1 MPNWKSPGPDGVQ
14 GYWIKNLSNLHGN
27 IARQLDRYLQEN
39 NVPSWMVTG
48 KTLLCVK
55 ELEKGNGVANFR
67 PITCLP
73 LLWKLLTGI
82 LAEELYEHLE
92 QANILP
98 WNKRDAEK
106 EAEGQKTNYSLI
118 K

>member
-1 MPNWKSPGPDGVQ
+1 
-14 GYWIKNLSNLHGN
+14 
-27 IARQLDRYLQEN
+27 
-39 NVPSWMVTG
+39 MVTG

-55 ELEKGNGVANFR
+55 ELEKGNALANVR

-82 LAEELYEHLE
+82 LAEELY
-92 QANILP
+92 ILSKQTYYHG
-98 WNKRDAEK
+98 NKRDAEK